1 MKRYSMILSQLALSV
16 ALFTGISCTDDFVEI
31 NARLDGVTEEQMKG
45 DNFKVGSSYPRLEAL
60 VVPGDASGY
69 FQHWENL
76 CGDVYGRFMM
86 SNVKWRGGNLSE
98 FSVQHNG
105 WIDNCFNLITDFY
118 PAWRD
123 IVEATR
129 GEGVNYAWAVILR
142 VSVMHRLTD
151 TFGPIPYS
159 QVSSGNLF
167 VGYDSQ
173 EQVYKT
179 MLKELTDA
187 INVLTVYHNS
197 NPSATPMKAY
207 DRVYAGDFGKWIKY
221 ANSLKLRM
229 AMRMRFV
236 EPELAKQYAEEAVTH
251 PLGVIMENADNA
263 AYTPTGNNMLWLV
276 SMGWG
281 DTKVCADIASYMEG
295 YKDPRSE
302 KYFTTSTFDTKGFKG
317 IRAAT
322 DASDAA
328 YAKYSMPNVQ
338 QKDKTL
344 WMTAAEITLL
354 RAEGALLNWEMKGTA
369 QELYEKGVSLSF
381 EQWGAGSA
389 TGYLSDATSLPA
401 DYLDPNN
408 SAESTPAVSTITIKW
423 EEGDS
428 DEKKLERIITQKW
441 IALWPL
447 GFEGWCEHRRTGYPK
462 FFDLVRP
469 VQSVYNGMKVANRM
483 PFARAEY
490 DNNPENIQ
498 KAVQLLGGIDNFA
511 TKLWWQSKK

>member
-1 MKRYSMILSQLALSV
+1 MIRSLLVGFITLSMIV
-16 ALFTGISCTDDFVEI
+16 SCTDDFAKI
-31 NARLDGVTEEQMKG
+31 NAKLDGVTEEQMKG

-98 FSVQHNG
+98 FSIQHNG

-123 IVEATR
+123 IVNATHS
-129 GEGVNYAWAVILR
+129 EGVNYAWAVILR

-159 QVSSGNLF
+159 KVESGNLY
-167 VGYDSQ
+167 VEYDSQ

-179 MLKELTDA
+179 MLQELSNA
-187 INVLTVYHNS
+187 IEVLTVYYNA

-207 DRVYAGDFGKWIKY
+207 DRVYAGDFGKWIKF

-236 EPELAKQYAEEAVTH
+236 EPDLAKQYAEEAVGH
-251 PLGVIMENADNA
+251 PLGVITDNVDNA
-263 AYTPTGNNMLWLV
+263 AYAPTGNNMLWLV
-276 SMGWG
+276 AMGWG
-281 DTKVCADIASYMEG
+281 DTKVCADIATYMEG
-295 YKDPRSE
+295 YKDPRRE
-302 KYFTTSTFDTKGFKG
+302 KYFTQSTFEIKGFKG

-344 WMTAAEITLL
+344 WMTAAEVTLL
-354 RAEGALLNWEMKGTA
+354 RAEGALLNWNMKGTA
-369 QELYEKGVSLSF
+369 KELYEKGVTLSF
-381 EQWGAGSA
+381 EQWGVGSA
-389 TGYLSDATSLPA
+389 DGYLNDSESTQA

-408 SAESTPAVSTITIKW
+408 STESAPAVSSITIKW
-423 EEGDS
+423 EEGDN

-447 GFEGWCEHRRTGYPK
+447 GFEAWCEHRRTGYPR
-462 FFDLVRP
+462 FFSLVRP
-469 VQSVYNGMKVANRM
+469 IQSVYNGMLVANRM
-483 PFARAEY
+483 PFARGEY
-490 DNNPENIQ
+490 DNNPENIR

-511 TKLWWQSKK
+511 TKLWWQPK